1 MAPLPATPSSSKP
14 KPAPLKTAPVQGR
27 MTRLRAAKENTAS
40 PATAAVKPTG
50 LLARSLRTVSDKMKE
65 KERERERKL
74 TASTSSGTSGCS
86 ESLQAFLRIRPPP
99 SDGDGTR
106 VRPYLE
112 TQGDNEVIMRTP
124 IDPNRPHIPKPP
136 HIYSFDRVFP
146 STTSQAAFF
155 TQTALPLVDKL
166 LNGENGLLFAYGVS
180 NSGKT
185 YSISGGQSDAPED
198 RGVLPRAMDVVFNSI
213 KGFETKRN
221 LRCTG
226 LADVELV
233 DRDEHA
239 GMLSGLPLEKEGRV
253 SDVCKMDRNF
263 SYAVFVSYAEVY
275 NEKIFDLLE
284 SVLPSPSSPTSST
297 FQPAGMK
304 RTTSTVGLSNHVASS
319 MALAA
324 MANGGAGVLKRHA
337 LSLKNDPEGNG
348 KYIAGLNEI
357 RVRTREE
364 ALAVLRAG
372 QRARQVFGTLA
383 NRESSR
389 SHGIFTIKIVR
400 IHNGA
405 PEDPDS
411 ASVSRLAIVDLAGSE
426 RTKNTQTTGD
436 RLKEAGNINKSLMV
450 LGQCLEVLRSNQQK
464 LATPIPPGSKR
475 KLAMVPFRH
484 SKLTEIF
491 QNFFVGDGRAVV
503 MVHVNPYDT
512 GFDENSHVM
521 RFSAIARDIQTTAM
535 NPPKSGFPLLKRQI
549 STQFSAFKHAVSGPM
564 KIKVVVPVLPQD
576 KGKGKFVTHPF
587 VGRSRETDDFVMVE
601 EELEVVEESESD
613 DEEEKDWLVEHL
625 FEQLR
630 EYKTRLYESEMRNAI
645 IEVEV
650 REEVTKEIQEQ
661 MQRMHVEY
669 SQRFADQVQASELK
683 TDRKIDILSRTL
695 TPGPS
700 RLRRSDDESSDV
712 SQADM
717 SLDVGD
723 ESFESAYSGEAS
735 VLDPFVVKPLVTVIP
750 AIAINGQDQSS
761 THQLEGRAKHAPEQA
776 GDNNSQDRGRPTILS
791 LAPKGTTTDISD
803 CLSQNVDDESA
814 KKEMMDGSEASGPD
828 DDLESLTEEEVDSL
842 RSITVDEMGV
852 EPTSEASDS
861 DMEPVKDVKQLATRH
876 GRVNNTT
883 AKDRP
888 PLSGKAFGDES
899 IDGRGHTKKQVR
911 EVSADGIGYDQVD
924 QGGMDNDL
932 TDDDD
937 GEEDED
943 DEVTEEDEDES
954 GEEDEDESEEEE
966 EQEEGTKDGREIDEN
981 ESDMTYDETSIS
993 LIQDEVESS
1002 FSVSDLDSVSISSDE
1017 PSRKTPNRGKRMS
1030 SVKNTSVKKN
1040 IPQLVSPTKSIPSVM
1055 RTPGLGIRSPVKTGQ
1070 AVGTLVSSTV
1080 KDQQKVGMQPSTSVK
1095 HLQKGG
1101 TPVKKGDEIRD
1112 ESGVLSESKTQET
1125 MDSDDDVLPLKG
1137 STKKKR

>member
-14 KPAPLKTAPVQGR
+14 KLAPPKTAPAQGR

-40 PATAAVKPTG
+40 PAIAAVKPTG
-50 LLARSLRTVSDKMKE
+50 LLARSLRTVSDRMKE

-112 TQGDNEVIMRTP
+112 TQGDNEVIMRAP

-146 STTSQAAFF
+146 SLTSQSAFF

-198 RGVLPRAMDVVFNSI
+198 RGVLPRAIDVVFNSI

-239 GMLSGLPLEKEGRV
+239 GMLAVLPLEKEGRV
-253 SDVCKMDRNF
+253 SDVCRMDRDF

-284 SVLPSPSSPTSST
+284 SVLPSSSSPTSST

-576 KGKGKFVTHPF
+576 KGKDKFVTHPF

-645 IEVEV
+645 IEIEV
-650 REEVTKEIQEQ
+650 REEVTKEMQEQ
-661 MQRMHVEY
+661 MQKMHVEY

-700 RLRRSDDESSDV
+700 RLRPRDDESSDI

-750 AIAINGQDQSS
+750 AIAINGQGQSS
-761 THQLEGRAKHAPEQA
+761 THQLQGRAKHAPDQ
-776 GDNNSQDRGRPTILS
+776 
-791 LAPKGTTTDISD
+791 
-803 CLSQNVDDESA
+803 
-814 KKEMMDGSEASGPD
+814 PD
-828 DDLESLTEEEVDSL
+828 DIN
-842 RSITVDEMGV
+842 R
-852 EPTSEASDS
+852 
-861 DMEPVKDVKQLATRH
+861 Q
-876 GRVNNTT
+876 
-883 AKDRP
+883 
-888 PLSGKAFGDES
+888 
-899 IDGRGHTKKQVR
+899 
-911 EVSADGIGYDQVD
+911 D
-924 QGGMDNDL
+924 QGRMDNDL

-943 DEVTEEDEDES
+943 DEVTEEDEDDS

-1040 IPQLVSPTKSIPSVM
+1040 VPQLVSPTKSISSVM
-1055 RTPGLGIRSPVKTGQ
+1055 RTPGRGIRSPVKTGQ
-1070 AVGTLVSSTV
+1070 AVGTHVSSTV
-1080 KDQQKVGMQPSTSVK
+1080 KDQQ
-1095 HLQKGG
+1095 
-1101 TPVKKGDEIRD
+1101 KKGDEIRD

-1125 MDSDDDVLPLKG
+1125 MDSDEDVLPLKG
-1137 STKKKR
+1137 STKKKRTLGKKVITEEEMDMGTGLVKGTNVRRLIKTFQ